1 MKTSSIAIAAVVLA
15 GLAAP
20 LATTTAFASD
30 SDFDR
35 DYVLGQLLQKGVN
48 ATDVFEGW
56 NGQVRAVVQ
65 LADGSSQFQYFYE
78 DTLQPVTAAKSNT
91 RVLTKLD
98 VGAKAPPA
106 STDSLLVDNFFD

>member
-1 MKTSSIAIAAVVLA
+1 MKTSSFAIAAVVLA

-20 LATTTAFASD
+20 MASTAAFASD

-78 DTLQPVTAAKSNT
+78 DTLQPVTASKPNT

-98 VGAKAPPA
+98 VGARAPAP
-106 STDSLLVDNFFD
+106 TTESLLEDHFFD

>member
-1 MKTSSIAIAAVVLA
+1 MKTSSFAIAAVVLA

-20 LATTTAFASD
+20 LASTAALASD
-30 SDFDR
+30 SFDR

-78 DTLQPVTAAKSNT
+78 DTLQPVNASKPNT

-98 VGAKAPPA
+98 VGTKAPA
-106 STDSLLVDNFFD
+106 ATTESLLEDHFFD